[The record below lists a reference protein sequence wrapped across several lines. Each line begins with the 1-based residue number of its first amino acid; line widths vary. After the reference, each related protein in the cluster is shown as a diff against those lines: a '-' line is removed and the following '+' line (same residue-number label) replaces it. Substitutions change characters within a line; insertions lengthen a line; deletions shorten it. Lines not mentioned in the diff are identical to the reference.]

1 MYHVLRSFT
10 LFSLVPTLPSTRLLL
25 HPPPSLSF
33 SSSSSNNIMS
43 EFSTQVHGLFHK
55 GTSTMTYIISDPSSS
70 ESIVLDSV
78 LDYDAASG
86 RTSHTHNRAVVE
98 YCTSNNLNVKYILES
113 HVHGMLCIAFFS
125 LHVMWNINT
134 CFSRKPEK
142 CILTHISG
150 SSHWCKI
157 SQGAVSFRKDGHWC
171 ECHHCAK
178 DIQQIVQLHRSR
190 SRHRWVSI

>member
-10 LFSLVPTLPSTRLLL
+10 LFSLVRPSLRLVSYFTRHRLLA
-25 HPPPSLSF
+25 SAASA
-33 SSSSSNNIMS
+33 SNNKMS
-43 EFSTQVHGLFHK
+43 DISKAQVHGLFHK

-125 LHVMWNINT
+125 LHVMWNTNT

-157 SQGAVSFRKDGHWC
+157 SQGAVSFRKDGNRC
-171 ECHHCAK
+171 KCHNCAK
-178 DIQQIVQLHRSR
+178 DI
-190 SRHRWVSI
+190 

>member
-1 MYHVLRSFT
+1 MTMTDDTTNQRTCSRSFT
-10 LFSLVPTLPSTRLLL
+10 RYTPLRLVSYSTRHRLFS
-25 HPPPSLSF
+25 SF
-33 SSSSSNNIMS
+33 SSSSNNIMS

-86 RTSHTHNRAVVE
+86 RTSHTHNRSVVE

-113 HVHGMLCIAFFS
+113 HVHGMVCVMYDIAFVS
-125 LHVMWNINT
+125 LHVIWNTNT
-134 CFSRKPEK
+134 CFSRNI

-150 SSHWCKI
+150 SSHGCKI

-178 DIQQIVQLHRSR
+178 DIQQIV
-190 SRHRWVSI
+190 